1 MLSKIKPQAIDIF
14 ELTPIARYEHRI
26 NANGLVDVLVPRFK
40 NKLMQRF
47 IPKSR
52 SPYIFANL
60 DEIGSE
66 VWKQIDGKRQVGEIA
81 KCLDEILGEKIA
93 PVNSRLTLFIQQ
105 LHNNGFIYFKELS
118 EGKSN
123 G

>member
-1 MLSKIKPQAIDIF
+1 M
-14 ELTPIARYEHRI
+14 
-26 NANGLVDVLVPRFK
+26 
-40 NKLMQRF
+40 
-47 IPKSR
+47 
-52 SPYIFANL
+52 
-60 DEIGSE
+60 
-66 VWKQIDGKRQVGEIA
+66 GEIA